1 MGTSR
6 RAASGDTFSKALF
19 SLGAMLLVF
28 APPTARPSSAQEFYD
43 FQICSGYFA
52 LCAASTCTPTGQ
64 QITVRTATGGTATF
78 PEADCTCPVTLGQS
92 IANVAGG
99 NMRGSCDPPG
109 PGQIWSTYQVTN
121 SIPQAITSWVPTL
134 PESKAVPLFCPRR
147 RNLGNQY
154 AQCFSFACDSETYIN
169 NVPVVTCHCAIGA
182 TLAGTPAKSHSS
194 FVTQAGQGDPAF
206 CAEHPV
212 GNAISLPSP

>member
-1 MGTSR
+1 MGTSQR
-6 RAASGDTFSKALF
+6 APRGNKISKVVFGLAAVFFVFALSPAYPSRAA
-19 SLGAMLLVF
+19 
-28 APPTARPSSAQEFYD
+28 EIYD
-43 FQICSGYFA
+43 FQVCDGYFA
-52 LCAASTCTPTGQ
+52 LCAASTCTPSGK

-78 PEADCTCPVTLGQS
+78 PEADCTCPVLLGPS
-92 IANVAGG
+92 IANLAGG
-99 NMRGSCDPPG
+99 NMQGSCDPPG
-109 PGQIWSTYQVTN
+109 PGQIWSSYQVTN
-121 SIPQAITSWVPTL
+121 SIPQAITNWVPTL

-147 RNLGNQY
+147 LNLGNQY

-212 GNAISLPSP
+212 GNAISIPSP